1 MALRHLKIVRVT
13 VSLVVFA
20 AALSVYLDL
29 AGALPARLP
38 ALLGE
43 SQFVPSIIRW
53 STGAAG
59 GAIVTLLIAAVTLL
73 VGRVYCSS
81 FCPLGTFQD
90 IISRLNRKRG
100 SRRRFVFRRSNYLL
114 HYGLLALAAVLALG
128 GSMLLL
134 NLTEPFSNFGRTT
147 TTFARPAAVLVNNS
161 LAWVA
166 GSFRVYAISPMTLHL
181 PPPGVFLVPALF
193 LGTIAVMSY
202 RRGRL
207 FCNSLCPAGALLGL
221 FARFSIFKIVI
232 DKSACKDCG
241 LCAKV
246 CKTECIDAD
255 NHAVDFAACVSC
267 FNCLEACPTVGL
279 TYGGFGRRPRQAPLP
294 RVNRKR
300 RAVLREL
307 TTGLAVIAAFP
318 GDSLGTKIPGDSLR
332 TKFPAPSGKTR
343 STLPVTPP
351 GSIGIEHFTARCT
364 ACHLCVSAC
373 PTQVLAPS
381 LFDYGLDGM
390 FQPRMDYSGGTCNY
404 DCTLCGEICPTGAIL
419 PLARPVKQLVQMGK
433 AKFVKDDCVVVT
445 KKTDC
450 GACSEHCPTKA
461 VHMVKYEG
469 TLVIPEVTEELCVG
483 CGACEHPCPTTPN
496 KAIYVESNPL
506 HLAAK
511 KPETKKVEPAPK
523 ADDGFPF

>member
-1 MALRHLKIVRVT
+1 MALRHLKIVRVA

-20 AALSVYLDL
+20 AAISVYLDL
-29 AGALPARLP
+29 AGALPGWVP

-53 STGAAG
+53 SAGAG
-59 GAIVTLLIAAVTLL
+59 GGALATLLIVAVTLL
-73 VGRVYCSS
+73 FGRVYCSS
-81 FCPLGTFQD
+81 VCPLGTFQD
-90 IISRLNRKRG
+90 VVSRLNRKRG
-100 SRRRFVFRRSNYLL
+100 SRRRFVFRRSNYIL
-114 HYGLLALAAVLALG
+114 HYGLLALSAALALG
-128 GSMLLL
+128 GSMFLL

-147 TTFARPAAVLVNNS
+147 AILARPVAVLVNNL
-161 LAWVA
+161 LAGVA
-166 GSFRVYAISPMTLHL
+166 GSFRVYAISPVVLHL
-181 PPPGVFLVPALF
+181 PSPGVFLVPVLF
-193 LGTIAVMSY
+193 LGTVGIMSY

-221 FARFSIFKIVI
+221 FSRFSLFRIVI
-232 DKSACKDCG
+232 DESTCKDCG

-255 NHAVDFAACVSC
+255 NHVVDFAACVSC
-267 FNCLEACPTVGL
+267 FNCLDACPTVGL
-279 TYGGFGRRPRQAPLP
+279 TYAGFGRRPGKGTVP

-300 RAVLREL
+300 RALLRDMMGGVALVAVL
-307 TTGLAVIAAFP
+307 P
-318 GDSLGTKIPGDSLR
+318 GDSLKTKLPVPTGR
-332 TKFPAPSGKTR
+332 TR

-351 GSIGIEHFTARCT
+351 GSVGIEHFTSRCT

-390 FQPRMDYSGGTCNY
+390 FQPRMDYAVGTCNY

-433 AKFVKDDCVVVT
+433 AKFVKDDCIVVT

-469 TLVIPEVTEELCVG
+469 TLVIPEVNEELCVG

-496 KAIYVESNPL
+496 RAIYVESNPV
-506 HLAAK
+506 HLVAK

-523 ADDGFPF
+523 ADEGFPF